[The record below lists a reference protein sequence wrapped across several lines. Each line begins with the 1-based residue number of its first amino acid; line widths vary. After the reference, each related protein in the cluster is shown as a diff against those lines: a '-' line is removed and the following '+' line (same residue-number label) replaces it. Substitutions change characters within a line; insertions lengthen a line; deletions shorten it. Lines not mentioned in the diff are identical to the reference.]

1 MKSEY
6 DKLKEEKEKVE
17 KELQTKNDMILAL
30 NTGMHTLNE
39 YHEVQRRTIERRLD
53 HIAGLAG
60 LRDRLRRRAQPDL
73 EIESDNQSD
82 IFETDEE
89 ITDELGNDDIQEVDR
104 VQLELSAI
112 ESEMSDSYSINDD
125 NVFENFDE
133 EAISYL
139 DDLEEDDDDGNSE
152 ETESNQL
159 EAENGVRPSL
169 LHVPRSQPPRPSNRR
184 RTNQICFN
192 C

>member
-1 MKSEY
+1 M
-6 DKLKEEKEKVE
+6 
-17 KELQTKNDMILAL
+17 
-30 NTGMHTLNE
+30 
-39 YHEVQRRTIERRLD
+39 
-53 HIAGLAG
+53 
-60 LRDRLRRRAQPDL
+60 
-73 EIESDNQSD
+73 
-82 IFETDEE
+82 
-89 ITDELGNDDIQEVDR
+89 GNDDIQEVDR

-112 ESEMSDSYSINDD
+112 ESEMSESYSINDD

-169 LHVPRSQPPRPSNRR
+169 LHVPRS
-184 RTNQICFN
+184 
-192 C
+192 